1 MAKVCDLHHAYCP
14 PILVRCHQDARN
26 APYRLGVPETKEC
39 ILESLEVAFR
49 NGTGLAVA
57 SKPTAVCT
65 GGAAT

>member
-1 MAKVCDLHHAYCP
+1 MPQPSTPSEHSTSSNYVSHEP
-14 PILVRCHQDARN
+14 
-26 APYRLGVPETKEC
+26 LGVPETKEC